1 MLEKEILVSFGTF
14 IKVMFGFY
22 NEHFSW
28 FFSNFKFIKNWDY
41 KHVKVFLDLRNVILD
56 WVWLTN
62 CQYYFPK
69 EAQATRDSNEWLN
82 GMNTQHTY
90 THKRKHTHT
99 LTLNTNIHTH
109 TLTHTHQWT
118 KKWSG
123 NENSRIFLTQI
134 KISCFVKAG

>member
-1 MLEKEILVSFGTF
+1 MWFF
-14 IKVMFGFY
+14 I
-22 NEHFSW
+22 
-28 FFSNFKFIKNWDY
+28 FSNFEFMKNRDY
-41 KHVKVFLDLRNVILD
+41 KHVKVFWDLRNVILD

-99 LTLNTNIHTH
+99 FHTH
-109 TLTHTHQWT
+109 TLTHTTTHTLHTQTHQHLHLTPIHRHTYTYTPIPWLT
-118 KKWSG
+118 HTLVDKKVNWKWKFS
-123 NENSRIFLTQI
+123 NFFDTN
-134 KISCFVKAG
+134 